1 MQNVWSGCVRW
12 SRSRSNLTVMIWNCR
27 RNAASQE
34 WNCFH
39 ADIRKVLQNFRLH
52 CTGLSLSHTCF
63 LTPCVFAE
71 DVMEDGGFHHSLI
84 GQSDTKWQP
93 LISSETSEL
102 CDSVASSRTRHERK
116 RAAGRR
122 FRRFQKL
129 PSTFQIKTFCRL
141 NRVGFWIGLERG
153 SWRRKKRRSS
163 GAIMLTLFTFT
174 LLARWCRTWDAINE

>member
-1 MQNVWSGCVRW
+1 MELQKKCSVSGMKLFSCRYTE
-12 SRSRSNLTVMIWNCR
+12 SSTKLQASLYRS
-27 RNAASQE
+27 
-34 WNCFH
+34 
-39 ADIRKVLQNFRLH
+39 
-52 CTGLSLSHTCF
+52 LSLSHTCF

-163 GAIMLTLFTFT
+163 GAIMLTLHFISQMMQNM
-174 LLARWCRTWDAINE
+174 RCD